1 MPGIMVSSIKKR
13 DYAHTNELDVPI
25 LHAIVS
31 VDRGFPRFPHLQ
43 PPVSLVELQIFQVL
57 NAADFYI
64 PRLPISIDCWG
75 KG

>member
-1 MPGIMVSSIKKR
+1 MPGNMVSRMEKEH
-13 DYAHTNELDVPI
+13 YAHTDELDVPI
-25 LHAIVS
+25 LHAVIS
-31 VDRGFPRFPHLQ
+31 DDHGFPRFPHLQ